1 MIKNKNQFKIAL
13 KNGNVKNIKRIYNF
27 DNDNKIKEGSV
38 GVITHV
44 QSNAYTVKWDCLE
57 KDTWAWFDTIEV
69 VDNKIIY
76 YQYIPDYYN
85 INEIKEKLSH
95 YKYSDLISVSD
106 DDKINNDFKKVLRN
120 WKYAY
125 KYIAMINEIIE
136 SEEDIK

>member
-13 KNGNVKNIKRIYNF
+13 KNGNIKSIKRIYNF
-27 DNDNKIKEGSV
+27 DSNNKIKEGSV

-57 KDTWAWFDTIEV
+57 KDTWAYFDSIDV

-76 YQYIPDYYN
+76 YNYVPDYN
-85 INEIKEKLSH
+85 DIEKIKEKLSIH
-95 YKYSDLISVSD
+95 KYSDLISVSD
-106 DDKINNDFKKVLRN
+106 DDKINNDFKRGLRG
-120 WKYAY
+120 WKYVY

-136 SEEDIK
+136 SEED

>member
-13 KNGNVKNIKRIYNF
+13 KNGRIKAIKRIYNI
-27 DNDNKIKEGSV
+27 DNYNKITEGSV

-57 KDTWAWFDTIEV
+57 KDTWTWFDNIDV
-69 VDNKIIY
+69 VNNCIIY
-76 YQYIPDYYN
+76 YQYVPDYRN
-85 INEIKEKLSH
+85 IDEIKEKLST
-95 YKYSDLISVSD
+95 YKYNELIEVSE
-106 DDKINNDFKKVLRN
+106 DDKINNNFKKGLNN

-136 SEEDIK
+136 REED

>member
-13 KNGNVKNIKRIYNF
+13 KNGNIKSIKRIYNF
-27 DNDNKIKEGSV
+27 DSNNKIKEGSV

-57 KDTWAWFDTIEV
+57 KDTWAYFDDIEV

-76 YQYIPDYYN
+76 YQYIPEYKN
-85 INEIKEKLSH
+85 IDEIKEKLSIH
-95 YKYSDLISVSD
+95 KHSDLISVSE
-106 DDKINNDFKKVLRN
+106 DDKINNDFKRGLRS
-120 WKYAY
+120 WKYVY

-136 SEEDIK
+136 SE

>member
-13 KNGNVKNIKRIYNF
+13 KNGNIKSIKRIYNF
-27 DNDNKIKEGSV
+27 DSNNKIKEGSV

-57 KDTWAWFDTIEV
+57 KDTWAYFDSIDV

-76 YQYIPDYYN
+76 YNYVPDYN
-85 INEIKEKLSH
+85 DIEKIKEKLSH
-95 YKYSDLISVSD
+95 YKYGDLISVSD
-106 DDKINNDFKKVLRN
+106 DDKMNDSYNKGYSN

-125 KYIAMINEIIE
+125 KCIAMINEIVE
-136 SEEDIK
+136 SEED

>member
-38 GVITHV
+38 GVITHI

-57 KDTWAWFDTIEV
+57 KDTWTWYDTIDV

-85 INEIKEKLSH
+85 INDIKEKLSTH
-95 YKYSDLISVSD
+95 KYSDLISVSD
-106 DDKINNDFKKVLRN
+106 DDKINNN
-120 WKYAY
+120 HNAWKYTY

-136 SEEDIK
+136 SEED

>member
-13 KNGNVKNIKRIYNF
+13 KNGRIKAIKRIYNI
-27 DNDNKIKEGSV
+27 DNYNKIKEGSV

-57 KDTWAWFDTIEV
+57 KDTWTWFDDIEV

-76 YQYIPDYYN
+76 YQYIPNYAN
-85 INEIKEKLSH
+85 IDEFKGMLST
-95 YKYSDLISVSD
+95 YKYNELIEVSE
-106 DDKINNDFKKVLRN
+106 DDKINNNFKKGLNN

-125 KYIAMINEIIE
+125 KYIAMINEIVE
-136 SEEDIK
+136 SEED